1 MRMLFPSPATE
12 SFRDY
17 LLALLI
23 LCNFYMNVSQ
33 VGRARGAQKRLPL
46 DRRALLFRWGLA
58 FHSLLASAALAV
70 SILLR
75 ERECFIWLLTTGLLW
90 SMGSSLLGL
99 NLLGEKR
106 GVFLQLCPS
115 ILLAFIECYLRSQ

>member
-17 LLALLI
+17 LLALLV

-46 DRRALLFRWGLA
+46 DRSALLFRWGLA
-58 FHSLLASAALAV
+58 FHSVLASAALAV
-70 SILLR
+70 SILFR
-75 ERECFIWLLTTGLLW
+75 ERDGFCWLLTTGLLR
-90 SMGSSLLGL
+90 SMGSSLLAL

-115 ILLAFIECYLRSQ
+115 ILGACIECDLRSQ